1 MKALSRTMGNR
12 RAQGESAETGSWD
25 RKNHPERTVWTGQS
39 FQDRIGRKGTAGQ
52 PEKTGQLGQANQDR
66 TIVAGKEGQP
76 EQYSKDITAGTG
88 QLGQD
93 RNKKIDSWE
102 RSVSKGL
109 PVQVSLKGNE
119 R

>member
-1 MKALSRTMGNR
+1 MGNR
-12 RAQGESAETGSWD
+12 RAEGSAETGSWD

-52 PEKTGQLGQANQDR
+52 PEKTGQLGQA
-66 TIVAGKEGQP
+66 
-76 EQYSKDITAGTG
+76 ITAGTG

-93 RNKKIDSWE
+93 RNKKIYSWE
-102 RSVSKGL
+102 RSISKGM